1 MAGITSLGVGS
12 GLDLAGILRGLMQI
26 EQQPLVNLQRKE
38 VSYQARISALGS
50 LRGALSALQTSASAL
65 PPDTGKTAAEKY
77 SSFLATV
84 ADTEIATA
92 SASTGAAPGVYTLE
106 VSQLAQSQ
114 RLVSAPLTSADSTI
128 AEGTLTIDF
137 GTLEA
142 GVYTADSARQLEVT
156 IDSSNNTLAGLRDAI
171 NAANGGVTA
180 TIITGTA
187 GAQLVLTAKDSGSK
201 NVMQLT
207 GLTGF
212 DFDATSAAGDLSQD
226 PAQGGRA
233 AQNAEFTVNGIAA
246 SSSTNT
252 VSGVLDGVTLTLKKT
267 NVGTPTDITVRKDTT
282 TALKAN
288 LNAFVKAFNEAA
300 STISN
305 LGSYNAETKESGP
318 LQGQAVIRT
327 TQSQLRNLVFNTT
340 AGGTTAFQRLADI
353 GVTFSKEGELSI
365 DSAKLDKALEADYE
379 AVLRLT
385 TNVGETFKSSLDTVV
400 GSTGTISGLT
410 DSLNRMIKDLD
421 SQRTILNQRL
431 TNIEE
436 RYRKQFTALDTLVAS
451 MKDTSNYLT
460 QQLASLPG
468 VWRNE

>member
-84 ADTEIATA
+84 ADTDIATA
-92 SASTGAAPGVYTLE
+92 SASTGAAPGVYALE

-267 NVGTPTDITVRKDTT
+267 NIGTPTDITVRKDTT

-300 STISN
+300 STISS

-353 GVTFSKEGELSI
+353 GVTFNKEGELSI
-365 DSAKLDKALEADYE
+365 DSAKLDKALEEDYE

-385 TNVGETFKSSLDTVV
+385 TNVGEIFKSSLDTVV

-421 SQRTILNQRL
+421 SQRSILNQRL

-468 VWRNE
+468 VWRNQ